1 MFDVVPQTYPAL
13 LLLLLIARLF
23 LRWVPLSVG
32 VRRLHVKAKLA
43 PLAERHVAELA
54 LERVQSGVHVHVL
67 V

>member
-1 MFDVVPQTYPAL
+1 MVDLVPQTYPAL
-13 LLLLLIARLF
+13 LLLLLIARLL

-54 LERVQSGVHVHVL
+54 LERFLSVVHEYVL